1 MSEPWWYEWWRW
13 CSDIKKLANSADVL
27 NPNSNLLCMVIDN
40 DNIRL
45 YIHSYA
51 TNHCYEIVR
60 IFVELFCKIFSL
72 QLSRVLVGIWDG
84 ECITIKCS
92 NCLYNL
98 AHFGSALQRYAG
110 YCSVWVQ
117 STVGVIRLIPAL
129 CHRAASTTHPQ
140 ETPRVG
146 IVKWRLGLLYSKE
159 SSWFSSFPQISLLRG
174 ILWKVQP
181 IYF

>member
-1 MSEPWWYEWWRW
+1 MNDE
-13 CSDIKKLANSADVL
+13 DGA
-27 NPNSNLLCMVIDN
+27 VISKSLQT
-40 DNIRL
+40 RL
-45 YIHSYA
+45 TSLIQIQISYA
-51 TNHCYEIVR
+51 WSLIMIISAS
-60 IFVELFCKIFSL
+60 IFIHMPPIIAMKSWGFLLNCFARFSL

-117 STVGVIRLIPAL
+117 SIVGVIRLIPAL

-146 IVKWRLGLLYSKE
+146 IVKWRLGMLYSKE